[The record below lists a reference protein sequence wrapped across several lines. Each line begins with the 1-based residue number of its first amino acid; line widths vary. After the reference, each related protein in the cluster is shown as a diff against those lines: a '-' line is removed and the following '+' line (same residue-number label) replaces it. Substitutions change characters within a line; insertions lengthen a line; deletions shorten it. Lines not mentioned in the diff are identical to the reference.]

1 MPMAVARHVQDL
13 VDTILKRDSR
23 THTSDR
29 QAKARSFDG
38 PTSKAFQILLDL
50 DPQVGR

>member
-1 MPMAVARHVQDL
+1 MPMAVVRHVQNL
-13 VDTILKRDSR
+13 VDVILKREPR

-50 DPQVGR
+50 DPQVGH